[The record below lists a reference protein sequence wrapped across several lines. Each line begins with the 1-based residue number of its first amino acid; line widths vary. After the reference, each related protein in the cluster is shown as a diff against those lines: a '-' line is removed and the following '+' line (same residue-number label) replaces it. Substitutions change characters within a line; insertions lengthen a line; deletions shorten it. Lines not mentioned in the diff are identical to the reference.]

1 MKNLQTF
8 CFAGI
13 VALLSMT
20 AGCSCGN
27 SNDPTAGMSETD
39 AKAAIDRMTPENK
52 IKAIA
57 SSPLPQAEK
66 DKRYAEIE
74 QQTGVKASDVLSGG
88 GGGQPGSGGGAPK

>member
-1 MKNLQTF
+1 MKQLQTISF
-8 CFAGI
+8 GALI
-13 VALLSMT
+13 VIISLT
-20 AGCSCGN
+20 AGCSCGG

-39 AKAAIDRMTPENK
+39 AKSAIDKMTPENK

-74 QQTGVKASDVLSGG
+74 QQTGVKAVEVLGG
-88 GGGQPGSGGGAPK
+88 AGGGQPGAGGGGKR